1 MERVIIKSVSLPHN
15 VEISACFL
23 LTSNMFL
30 IRPSVEQYMWD
41 HKSCKYIR
49 PQYCMRQVQCEYF
62 QQAATG
68 VYSSTLCDAGF
79 FPPTSGTAIVN
90 GFDIRHDIDSV
101 RSSLGLCPQH
111 NVLFDD
117 LTVKEHLVFFTKVL
131 LVLFCATVSCCNVFI
146 QSTAYL
152 MLFITLILC
161 TVKRF
166 LPVSSLQSSI
176 SVTMVP
182 SDMTVISVTNK

>member
-1 MERVIIKSVSLPHN
+1 M
-15 VEISACFL
+15 
-23 LTSNMFL
+23 M
-30 IRPSVEQYMWD
+30 
-41 HKSCKYIR
+41 
-49 PQYCMRQVQCEYF
+49 
-62 QQAATG
+62 
-68 VYSSTLCDAGF
+68 CDAGF

-117 LTVKEHLVFFTKVL
+117 LTVKEHLVFFTKVF
-131 LVLFCATVSCCNVFI
+131 VMLFCATVSCCNVRI
-146 QSTAYL
+146 QSTACL
-152 MLFITLILC
+152 MHFIALILC

-166 LPVSSLQSSI
+166 LLVSCHQSSS